1 MNCSAI
7 SGSPLTQADV
17 AAPIVGDDQRGWHD
31 GVLDKAAQGI
41 GAAVGDDGQSHTTG
55 IATVPALVLRR
66 PRLAMANLDSGG
78 HQCFVVDA
86 SAIAARPSTDPGLI
100 DLDMLFRPTTD
111 TILVRP
117 HHAGAQFVKDAKRS
131 FVSCQPKLP
140 LKLNRRHARRLAG
153 DEIRGPEPDAKRRM
167 TALHDRA
174 GQEAG
179 LASTRAAF
187 QNTGSG
193 CNAEGFTNHAA
204 MRADKTVRPTRAPK
218 IDSTRRVIRKQLL
231 KFGERLGKSQIVP
244 LVNVQ
249 SRHNCGY

>member
-1 MNCSAI
+1 MLRAHAVVDAVEPGLQIGEDEMDHRHELFGDFGIAAFGNRMMVVA
-7 SGSPLTQADV
+7 PLTQADV
-17 AAPIVGDDQRGWHD
+17 AAPIVGDD
-31 GVLDKAAQGI
+31 
-41 GAAVGDDGQSHTTG
+41 GQSHTTS

-86 SAIAARPSTDPGLI
+86 SALAARPSADPGLI
-100 DLDMLFRPTTD
+100 DLDMLFRPTTN

-179 LASTRAAF
+179 LASTRTAF

-193 CNAEGFTNHAA
+193 CDAEGFTNHAA
-204 MRADKTVRPTRAPK
+204 MRA
-218 IDSTRRVIRKQLL
+218 
-231 KFGERLGKSQIVP
+231 
-244 LVNVQ
+244 
-249 SRHNCGY
+249 